1 MSEVGEPQMPNTN
14 GPAPQKDGNR
24 QWRQFRVFF
33 SRTFDIRE
41 GIDKEGTIEAIKKDI
56 AFRGH
61 AVWILVASIFIASI
75 GLNVNSAA
83 VVIGAMLISPLM
95 GPILGLG
102 LSIGT
107 NDFETLIKSLKNLGI
122 AVMASLVTSTV
133 YFLLTPFKEAQ
144 TELLARTMPTT
155 MDVLVAFF
163 GGIAG
168 IVAASR
174 KEKTNVIPGV
184 AIATALMPPLCTA
197 GYGLATWQLSYFFGA
212 FYLFL
217 INSVFIA
224 LSTFLVVRY
233 LRFPMAHWVDKVKEK
248 RYRMYVY
255 IAVLITVLPSA
266 YLTYRIFQESNYKV
280 RENTFL
286 RDAQL
291 FIDESY
297 HVDGADIVSSKFVF
311 NDTANR
317 IELFIL
323 GKEVSN
329 EELGALNADL
339 ANYNLKNTRIKI
351 LQEKDVE
358 GSVSSSELVSRLEES
373 YKRNEEI
380 ALNKEQEIKQL
391 RQQLE
396 QMSKYAID
404 VPQFRDEL
412 NVQYPEITRFAFA
425 SAYEASKSG
434 KLDTIPT
441 FWVNWEEST
450 KEKQIVQREAQL
462 YKWLK
467 VKFKMDTVRVM
478 RY

>member
-1 MSEVGEPQMPNTN
+1 MSEGGETQMPDAN
-14 GPAPQKDGNR
+14 GKAPKKEGNR
-24 QWRQFRVFF
+24 LWRQFRIFLT
-33 SRTFDIRE
+33 RTFGIRE
-41 GIDKEGTIEAIKKDI
+41 GIDKETAIEAIKKDI
-56 AFRGH
+56 TFRGH

-122 AVMASLVTSTV
+122 AVLASLITSTI
-133 YFLLTPFKEAQ
+133 YFSFTPFKEAQ
-144 TELLARTMPTT
+144 SELLARTMPTT
-155 MDVLVAFF
+155 MDVMVAFF
-163 GGIAG
+163 GGLAG
-168 IVAASR
+168 IIAAAR
-174 KEKTNVIPGV
+174 KEKNNVIPGV

-233 LRFPMAHWVDKVKEK
+233 LRFPMARWVDSKKEK
-248 RYRMYVY
+248 RYRIY
-255 IAVLITVLPSA
+255 IIFAVLVTVLPSA
-266 YLTYRIFQESNYKV
+266 YLTYQIFQESSYKIK
-280 RENTFL
+280 ENTFL
-286 RDAQL
+286 ANAQL
-291 FIDESY
+291 FLDENYNIDS
-297 HVDGADIVSSKFVF
+297 ADIVSSKFVF

-317 IELFIL
+317 IELFVL
-323 GKEVSN
+323 GREVSSD
-329 EELGALNADL
+329 ELSTLNAAL
-339 ANYNLKNTRIKI
+339 ANYDLKNTRIKI
-351 LQEKDVE
+351 LQERDVE
-358 GSVSSSELVSRLEES
+358 GNVSSTELLAQLENS

-380 ALNKEQEIKQL
+380 SQTKEQEIIQL

-396 QMSKYAID
+396 RLNKYTID

-412 NVQYPEITRFAFA
+412 VVQYPEITRFAFA
-425 SAYEASKSG
+425 SAYEADKTG

-441 FWVNWEEST
+441 FWVNWDEST
-450 KEKQIVQREAQL
+450 KEKQLQEREAQL
-462 YKWLK
+462 HQWLK
-467 VKFKMDTVRVM
+467 VKFRMDTVRVM

>member
-1 MSEVGEPQMPNTN
+1 MSEVGETQVPKN
-14 GPAPQKDGNR
+14 GGSAPKKEGNR
-24 QWRQFRVFF
+24 LWRQFRIFLI
-33 SRTFDIRE
+33 RTFGIRE
-41 GIDKEGTIEAIKKDI
+41 GIDKEAAIEAIKKDI

-122 AVMASLVTSTV
+122 AVLASLITSTI
-133 YFLLTPFKEAQ
+133 YFSFTPFKEAQ
-144 TELLARTMPTT
+144 SELLARTMPTT

-163 GGIAG
+163 GGLAG
-168 IVAASR
+168 IIAAAR
-174 KEKTNVIPGV
+174 KEKNNVIPGV

-212 FYLFL
+212 FYLFM
-217 INSVFIA
+217 INSVFIG

-233 LRFPMAHWVDKVKEK
+233 LRFPMARWVDKAKEK
-248 RYRMYVY
+248 RYRIYLY
-255 IAVLITVLPSA
+255 LAVILTVLPST
-266 YLTYRIFQESNYKV
+266 YLTYQIFQESSYKIK
-280 RENTFL
+280 ENTFL
-286 RDAQL
+286 ANAQL
-291 FIDESY
+291 FLDESY
-297 HVDGADIVSSKFVF
+297 NIEGSDIVSSKFIF

-317 IELFIL
+317 IELFVL
-323 GKEVSN
+323 GKEVSS
-329 EELGALNADL
+329 EDLSILNAEL
-339 ANYNLKNTRIKI
+339 ANYNLKNTRIRI
-351 LQEKDVE
+351 LQERDVDDN
-358 GSVSSSELVSRLEES
+358 VSGAELISQLENS

-380 ALNKEQEIKQL
+380 AQTKDQEIKQL

-396 QMSKYAID
+396 MLNKYAID

-412 NVQYPEITRFAFA
+412 TVQYPEINRFAFA
-425 SAYEASKSG
+425 SAYEADKTG

-441 FWVNWEEST
+441 FWVNWDDKA
-450 KEKQIVQREAQL
+450 KEKQIGEREAQL
-462 YKWLK
+462 HNWLK
-467 VKFKMDTVRVM
+467 VKFRMDTVRVM